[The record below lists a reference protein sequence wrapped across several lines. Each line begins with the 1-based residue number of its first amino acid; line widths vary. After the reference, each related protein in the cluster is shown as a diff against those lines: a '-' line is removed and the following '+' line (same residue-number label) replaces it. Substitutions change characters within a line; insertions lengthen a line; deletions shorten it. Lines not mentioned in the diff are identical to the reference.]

1 VDAQLALMRDL
12 TAGRIEAPDF
22 ARSWLSARRR
32 SMDNRERVR
41 ERFDRIITDVFY
53 VLDDYVI
60 DPDLREQG
68 DMDDEELTAKVRV
81 ALEKLDSLP

>member
-1 VDAQLALMRDL
+1 
-12 TAGRIEAPDF
+12 
-22 ARSWLSARRR
+22 
-32 SMDNRERVR
+32 MDNRERVR